1 MTDPTPPPV
10 ADRIRVRTDLIASMR
25 AEAARSDGQ
34 VGIVLAGAV
43 AAVGFIVTTWPPTHL
58 PAVVAGLWWA
68 GMSTAGGGITALGL
82 SLFPAIPRRRP
93 VAPPAAVFHCWDVL
107 AAADAG
113 VLGDALDRTPTAVA
127 AADRQTHALAGILAA
142 KWLGNRTGLALLGTA
157 MVLLA
162 ATGITGQVTA

>member
-34 VGIVLAGAV
+34 VGIVLAGAI
-43 AAVGFIVTTWPPTHL
+43 AAAGFIATTWPPTHL
-58 PAVVAGLWWA
+58 PTVVAVLWWV
-68 GMSTAGGGITALGL
+68 GMGTAAGGITALGL
-82 SLFPAIPRRRP
+82 SLFPAVPPRRP

-127 AADRQTHALAGILAA
+127 AADRQTHTLAAILAA
-142 KWLGNRTGLALLGTA
+142 KWHGNRIGLALLGTA
-157 MVLLA
+157 MILLA
-162 ATGITGQVTA
+162 ATGITGLATS